1 MYKHR
6 HFGSYGLIIDED
18 RILLIRK
25 SRGAYTG
32 KLDLP
37 GGSFEHG
44 ESPLETV
51 KREIMEEVGVNVLSA
66 TLVDG
71 DSCNVVW
78 FNKERDD
85 DYFHF
90 ILLAKDAIGH
100 QQIREI
106 STRAWM
112 HSYMAR
118 GMRRVPTYYQDL
130 FDVIGKNPGHVIGS
144 TACLGGAIPTPLLRL
159 QANPSLDLFEK
170 IKTWI
175 RQMNDLFGQENFY
188 LELKPSESHEQT
200 YVNRKLINLS

>member
-18 RILLIRK
+18 KILLIRK

-78 FNKERDD
+78 FNKERGEEEDLHHIGFIYMILIDD
-85 DYFHF
+85 
-90 ILLAKDAIGH
+90 K
-100 QQIREI
+100 E
-106 STRAWM
+106 
-112 HSYMAR
+112 
-118 GMRRVPTYYQDL
+118 
-130 FDVIGKNPGHVIGS
+130 N
-144 TACLGGAIPTPLLRL
+144 
-159 QANPSLDLFEK
+159 
-170 IKTWI
+170 IKTGSDGLDSLGANWYSI
-175 RQMNDLFGQENFY
+175 NDLKYEEVSPFTWSQ
-188 LELKPSESHEQT
+188 LKRLG
-200 YVNRKLINLS
+200 YK